1 MFEPSVIGG
10 HARRG
15 IGELPWAGTT
25 VHTPETFTERVVGDV
40 TARIAEAAV
49 SAGASTVLA
58 PTHFLRTLP
67 SPWVEVDERLTLG
80 LRHELDIAGGRH
92 VAIYYPVIID
102 LKSVGTGAV
111 MLYLLR
117 HLAHLVQQGAI
128 DALTIR
134 AHGFGVARS
143 GPPVL
148 HQFVDLARS
157 FHPLRLPI
165 MAEQTGTVGLGLL
178 AFGAVGAIES
188 GLTFGETCDLSSLLK
203 PTKGKGFMP
212 APRVYLQQIGAFVKK
227 GVATEFLRKGPLKH
241 WHVCQDECC
250 RGVSGMLEDPRRHF
264 VHQWAKEVADLANA
278 PPDIRADLYLTK
290 LSRAVELASKAAEAQ
305 PILRAHAGRLVKWQR
320 GFSEQRV
327 NDRYARTLSPALTP
341 TGRRRTRTPI
351 APTSGQDTSDILS
364 IQSYLTE
371 QQP

>member
-165 MAEQTGTVGLGLL
+165 IAEQTGTVGL
-178 AFGAVGAIES
+178 
-188 GLTFGETCDLSSLLK
+188 
-203 PTKGKGFMP
+203 
-212 APRVYLQQIGAFVKK
+212 
-227 GVATEFLRKGPLKH
+227 
-241 WHVCQDECC
+241 
-250 RGVSGMLEDPRRHF
+250 
-264 VHQWAKEVADLANA
+264 
-278 PPDIRADLYLTK
+278 
-290 LSRAVELASKAAEAQ
+290 
-305 PILRAHAGRLVKWQR
+305 
-320 GFSEQRV
+320 
-327 NDRYARTLSPALTP
+327 
-341 TGRRRTRTPI
+341 
-351 APTSGQDTSDILS
+351 
-364 IQSYLTE
+364 
-371 QQP
+371 